1 MKFFGKEIQDVNKG
15 YFGVRRCTICN
26 EELRDVNLVEIYA
39 THHVC
44 FVPVRKSLVNRI
56 LVCQHC
62 NSYMKINNELWK
74 YYSTY
79 YNKRF
84 SKATTDDIVNIL
96 TNISNQME
104 QNGVKL
110 NTQDDTA
117 QQSLDL
123 IYKSLTEKYEV
134 CENIE
139 EIISVFYK
147 PQFVIAT

>member
-1 MKFFGKEIQDVNKG
+1 MKFFGKELKEVNKG

-26 EELRDVNLVEIYA
+26 EELRDVNLVEVYLTNYICFIPVHKTLIY
-39 THHVC
+39 
-44 FVPVRKSLVNRI
+44 RM

-62 NSYMKINNELWK
+62 NSFMKINDDLWR

-84 SKATTDDIVNIL
+84 SKSTTDDIVNIL
-96 TNISNQME
+96 TDISTQME
-104 QNGVKL
+104 ENGVKL
-110 NTQDDTA
+110 NIDDKEA

-123 IYKSLTEKYEV
+123 IYNGLIEKYKV
-134 CENIE
+134 WENVE

-147 PQFVIAT
+147 S